1 MHEEKLAGVTGLRVS
16 PRLPSRTCFGIF
28 LLKKNIS
35 EKITFINVNK
45 NIDKVKGGGKINYF
59 IKGVIKK

>member
-1 MHEEKLAGVTGLRVS
+1 VS
-16 PRLPSRTCFGIF
+16 KPQITIPNLFRDFFIE
-28 LLKKNIS
+28 KNIS

-45 NIDKVKGGGKINYF
+45 NIDKVMGGGTINYF

>member
-1 MHEEKLAGVTGLRVS
+1 MKKNLQELPDCHPELVS
-16 PRLPSRTCFGIF
+16 GFF

>member
-1 MHEEKLAGVTGLRVS
+1 MHEEKLAGVTRLRVS

-45 NIDKVKGGGKINYF
+45 NIDKVRGGVKLTTLL
-59 IKGVIKK
+59 KEL